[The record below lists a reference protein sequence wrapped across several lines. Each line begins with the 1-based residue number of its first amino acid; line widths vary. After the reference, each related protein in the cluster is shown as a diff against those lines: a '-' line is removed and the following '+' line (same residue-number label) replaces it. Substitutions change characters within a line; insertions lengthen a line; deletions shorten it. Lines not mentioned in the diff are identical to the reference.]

1 MVPWLSSS
9 QELLLG
15 AAQRV
20 GKGQLCCGDVWEQI
34 CPSGGLSM
42 CKAVVCG
49 RGIMARACEE
59 MASAVAAQLFLES
72 AQLPPRSSGLFLRD
86 SRHAGS
92 RRWAFDTL

>member
-1 MVPWLSSS
+1 MVVLKPGAPFESSP
-9 QELLLG
+9 EGGKG
-15 AAQRV
+15 AALLWGRV
-20 GKGQLCCGDVWEQI
+20 GANL
-34 CPSGGLSM
+34 PLRGLSM

-49 RGIMARACEE
+49 RGIMAQACEE

-72 AQLPPRSSGLFLRD
+72 AQLPPRSSRLFLRD